1 MLCRRGDDVQT
12 EGPNPLSSVRVR
24 PVYSGY
30 ALAVR
35 RCPTHHPNVAILGF
49 RFTALVTRRVKP
61 ARSLAFRRTPPGF
74 RLAPARSFTFRR
86 PAARFRLTPG
96 VAVAKTAVVPP
107 PSRVATS

>member
-1 MLCRRGDDVQT
+1 
-12 EGPNPLSSVRVR
+12 
-24 PVYSGY
+24 
-30 ALAVR
+30 
-35 RCPTHHPNVAILGF
+35 
-49 RFTALVTRRVKP
+49 LVTRRVKP

-74 RLAPARSFTFRR
+74 RLAPAWPFAFRRPAARFRLTPARSFTFRR